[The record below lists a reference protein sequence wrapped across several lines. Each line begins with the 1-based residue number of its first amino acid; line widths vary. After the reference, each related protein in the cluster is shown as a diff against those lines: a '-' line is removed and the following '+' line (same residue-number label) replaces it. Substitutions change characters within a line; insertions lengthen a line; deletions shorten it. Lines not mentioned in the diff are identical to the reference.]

1 MRQDIINKVNRLSKA
16 SGTLN
21 IDVLK
26 MYDLIF
32 NYCKKN
38 KKNPS
43 KVECSLNNGILV
55 IDGNNIE
62 RVTPLVRPFM
72 VENPEADYYENR
84 ILARAGLY
92 EERP

>member
-1 MRQDIINKVNRLSKA
+1 MRQDIVNKVNRLSKT
-16 SGTLN
+16 SGMLN

-43 KVECSLNNGILV
+43 KVECSLNNGVLV

-62 RVTPLVRPFM
+62 RVAPLVRPFM
-72 VENPEADYYENR
+72 VNSPEADYYENR
-84 ILARAGLY
+84 ILARAGL
-92 EERP
+92 

>member
-1 MRQDIINKVNRLSKA
+1 MRQDIVNKVNRLSKT

-26 MYDLIF
+26 MYELIF

-43 KVECSLNNGILV
+43 KVECSLNNGVLV

-62 RVTPLVRPFM
+62 RVVPLVRPFM
-72 VENPEADYYENR
+72 VDMSEADYYENK
-84 ILARAGLY
+84 ILAKAGL
-92 EERP
+92 

>member
-1 MRQDIINKVNRLSKA
+1 MSMRQDIVNKVNRLSKA
-16 SGTLN
+16 SGTSN

-32 NYCKKN
+32 NYCKRN

-43 KVECSLNNGILV
+43 KVECSLNNGVFV

-62 RVTPLVRPFM
+62 RVAPLVRPFM
-72 VENPEADYYENR
+72 IDSPEADYYENR
-84 ILARAGLY
+84 ILAKSGL
-92 EERP
+92 

>member
-1 MRQDIINKVNRLSKA
+1 MRQDIVNKVNRLSKT
-16 SGTLN
+16 SRTLN

-32 NYCKKN
+32 NYCKKS

-43 KVECSLNNGILV
+43 KVECSLNNGVLV

-62 RVTPLVRPFM
+62 RVAPLVRPFM

-84 ILARAGLY
+84 ILAQAGL
-92 EERP
+92 

>member
-1 MRQDIINKVNRLSKA
+1 MGYFKEGNGMRQDIINKVNRLSKA

-43 KVECSLNNGILV
+43 KRKKAS
-55 IDGNNIE
+55 
-62 RVTPLVRPFM
+62 R
-72 VENPEADYYENR
+72 
-84 ILARAGLY
+84 
-92 EERP
+92 

>member
-1 MRQDIINKVNRLSKA
+1 MRQDIVNKVNRLSKA

-43 KVECSLNNGILV
+43 KVECSLNNGVLV

-62 RVTPLVRPFM
+62 RVAPLVRPFM

-84 ILARAGLY
+84 ILARAGL
-92 EERP
+92 

>member
-1 MRQDIINKVNRLSKA
+1 MRKDIVNKVNRLSKE
-16 SGTLN
+16 SGTSN

-32 NYCKKN
+32 NYCKKS

-43 KVECSLNNGILV
+43 KVECSLNNGVLV

-62 RVTPLVRPFM
+62 RVAPIVRPFM

-84 ILARAGLY
+84 ILARAGL
-92 EERP
+92 